1 MIRNKARLDA
11 QGHIQEEGIDY
22 DKVFAHVARIKAI
35 RLFLAYASFEDFV
48 VYLMD
53 VKSAFLYEKI
63 KEEVYV
69 CQPSGFED
77 PYFLN
82 KVYKVK
88 KILYGLY
95 QDPRECKM
103 EYLSAKNASTP
114 METQKPLLKDEDV
127 KEVDVHMYRS
137 MIGSLMYLT
146 SLRPDIMFAV
156 CAYARYQVNPKVSHL
171 YVVKRIFSDYAGAS
185 LDRKSTTR
193 GCQYLGSRL
202 ISWQCKKQTVV
213 ANSTREAEY
222 FWSTAKMKTINGEGH
237 IHAKVDGKKTKK
249 HRKPRR
255 KVIEVPQP
263 SDPIEVVVD
272 EAVYKELDDKLTRSE
287 RVSKLYN
294 DSLLA
299 TCNTLQSNVDSM
311 KLNEL
316 MELCTTLQSKVLELE
331 KIKTTQA
338 LEINSLKRR
347 VKKLEKK
354 QSSRTHKLKRLYK
367 VGLIARVKSSN
378 DNEDLVND
386 QDDEQMFDVNDLQGE
401 VFVQEEVADKEV
413 NNAGEVTAAS
423 IATTDSATA
432 TMTVDEV
439 TLAQA

>member
-1 MIRNKARLDA
+1 MQQFWYTIKKVNDSNSYEFLLANKKCIVDA
-11 QGHIQEEGIDY
+11 E
-22 DKVFAHVARIKAI
+22 VFR
-35 RLFLAYASFEDFV
+35 
-48 VYLMD
+48 
-53 VKSAFLYEKI
+53 
-63 KEEVYV
+63 
-69 CQPSGFED
+69 
-77 PYFLN
+77 
-82 KVYKVK
+82 
-88 KILYGLY
+88 KILDIYLRVEGEY
-95 QDPRECKM
+95 FTEVQDDDATLTFLIELGYKGPLHKYTNMCVDHMHQPWRTLAAIINKC
-103 EYLSAKNASTP
+103 LSEKTASNNRLRKSRIDILKETNQAKVQEQDAKDKKRHISGKTKRKQQRKAQRRKASIQTRGQAKQERAGKHEKQP
-114 METQKPLLKDEDV
+114 FDKDE
-127 KEVDVHMYRS
+127 KPYCNKGPWTW
-137 MIGSLMYLT
+137 I
-146 SLRPDIMFAV
+146 
-156 CAYARYQVNPKVSHL
+156 
-171 YVVKRIFSDYAGAS
+171 
-185 LDRKSTTR
+185 LDKLSF
-193 GCQYLGSRL
+193 
-202 ISWQCKKQTVV
+202 
-213 ANSTREAEY
+213 N

-263 SDPIEVVVD
+263 SDPIEAVVD
-272 EAVYKELDDKLTRSE
+272 EAVYKELDDKLTKSE

-413 NNAGEVTAAS
+413 NDAGEVTAAS

-439 TLAQA
+439 TLAQALMEIKSTKPKTKGIVL